1 MRYSH
6 LKQIAEYLKRFKKI
20 SAIYRVAD
28 NILKIV
34 FDKDDAIYFNMQKS
48 NSSIFRCQSYQRTKI
63 YNAPFDVVLAKRF
76 NRSNILDIKLVND
89 DKILSIKTSV
99 ASAYKEQST
108 YLQLEF
114 TGKFTNIII
123 LDQDKTVLEAL
134 RHIDLFSSYREVR
147 VGQKLK
153 DLQKAPFKPKE
164 YLLDDVEQFLY
175 DTYKKSNLK
184 SWSY

>member
-63 YNAPFDVVLAKRF
+63 
-76 NRSNILDIKLVND
+76 
-89 DKILSIKTSV
+89 
-99 ASAYKEQST
+99 
-108 YLQLEF
+108 
-114 TGKFTNIII
+114 
-123 LDQDKTVLEAL
+123 
-134 RHIDLFSSYREVR
+134 
-147 VGQKLK
+147 
-153 DLQKAPFKPKE
+153 
-164 YLLDDVEQFLY
+164 
-175 DTYKKSNLK
+175 
-184 SWSY
+184 

>member
-48 NSSIFRCQSYQRTKI
+48 NSSIFRCHSYQRTKI

-76 NRSNILDIKLVND
+76 NRSNILDIKLVDD
-89 DKILSIKTSV
+89 DKIYVVYKANVRSAAALIDIVYKPIYVHKSDVDGVAKQYIKSRTAVVV
-99 ASAYKEQST
+99 ADPRKVGVVTVQ
-108 YLQLEF
+108 
-114 TGKFTNIII
+114 NII
-123 LDQDKTVLEAL
+123 
-134 RHIDLFSSYREVR
+134 
-147 VGQKLK
+147 
-153 DLQKAPFKPKE
+153 
-164 YLLDDVEQFLY
+164 
-175 DTYKKSNLK
+175 
-184 SWSY
+184 